1 MLFVFKLTLACFEF
15 RSQSCCAEKEI
26 MAKGVKF
33 AVLLAALGVCKGET
47 ETLHAFRCWN
57 ATTKQELSISDT
69 NSQRVSELV
78 THFIE

>member
-57 ATTKQELSISDT
+57 ATTKQELSNLASPTQIP
-69 NSQRVSELV
+69 SE
-78 THFIE
+78 

>member
-1 MLFVFKLTLACFEF
+1 
-15 RSQSCCAEKEI
+15 

-57 ATTKQELSISDT
+57 ATTEQELSISDT
-69 NSQRVSELV
+69 NSQRVAS
-78 THFIE
+78 